1 MVSNLKNKIEELN
14 ELLTIEI
21 INPAGGISYE
31 EVRALEEL
39 KSKIRKS
46 LKVIAGRE
54 VLQDIKVEYDMEKKA
69 KESDGVLRRSG
80 RYPWNSKED

>member
-1 MVSNLKNKIEELN
+1 MESNLKNKIEELN

-21 INPAGGISYE
+21 INSAGGISYE

-39 KSKIRKS
+39 RSKIRKS
-46 LKVIAGRE
+46 LNVVAGRE

-80 RYPWNSKED
+80 RYPWNYKED

>member
-1 MVSNLKNKIEELN
+1 MESNLKNKIEELN

-21 INPAGGISYE
+21 INSAGGISYE

-80 RYPWNSKED
+80 RYPWNAKED

>member
-1 MVSNLKNKIEELN
+1 MESNLKNKIEELN

-21 INPAGGISYE
+21 INSAGGISYE

-39 KSKIRKS
+39 RSKIRKS
-46 LKVIAGRE
+46 LNVVAGRE
-54 VLQDIKVEYDMEKKA
+54 VLQDIKVEYDIEKKA

-80 RYPWNSKED
+80 EYPWKSKEN

>member
-1 MVSNLKNKIEELN
+1 MESNLKNKIEELN

-21 INPAGGISYE
+21 INSAGGISYE

-39 KSKIRKS
+39 RSKIRKS
-46 LKVIAGRE
+46 LNVVAGRE
-54 VLQDIKVEYDMEKKA
+54 VLQDIKVEYDIEKKA

-80 RYPWNSKED
+80 EYPWNSKED